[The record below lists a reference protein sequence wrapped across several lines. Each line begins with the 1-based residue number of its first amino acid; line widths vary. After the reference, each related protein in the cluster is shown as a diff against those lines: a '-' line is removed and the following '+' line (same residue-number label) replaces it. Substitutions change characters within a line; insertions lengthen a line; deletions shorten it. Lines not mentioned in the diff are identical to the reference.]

1 MNKNLVF
8 DVETDGLKPK
18 QIFCIVTHDVDT
30 QVTSAFGP
38 DDLDKAY
45 KILLN
50 ADKLIGHNIANYDI
64 PVIKNLA
71 GVDLTKKRIID
82 TLVLSRLF
90 NPTRAENHSLK
101 SWGYRLNFPKT
112 EFDEFDSYTPE
123 MLQYCKNDVLLN
135 YKVYEALRKEAKG
148 FSIESINLE
157 HQVTMILKQQEDYGF
172 LFDQRH
178 ASLLLAELTE
188 KVDDIVEKVHKVFK
202 PKRIETKLYPKRL
215 RDGRM
220 SKMAETIE
228 GKKVRLSAEEHKE
241 MMEKGSIT
249 LVKLIPF
256 NLGSRK
262 QIGEYLKEFGWKPKT
277 FTPTGQPIID
287 EGTLNKIKNIPE
299 ALLIAEYLMLQK
311 RVSQINSWFKE
322 LDEEDGRVHG
332 YVNHNGTITG
342 RMTHRNPNMAQVP
355 SSNAPYGEAC
365 RACWVVPP
373 KHKLV
378 GIDASGLEL
387 RMLAHYLEDEDFT
400 NEILHGDIH
409 TANQNAAGLQSRNQA
424 KTFIYALIY
433 GAGDGKLGS
442 VVGGNKAEGKRLRES
457 FLDNIP
463 AFRSLVRRVER
474 ASAKGYLKGLDGRK
488 IIIRSQHSA
497 LNALLQGAGAIVM
510 KQALVFFHAEIQKFN
525 AKIVGNIHDEW
536 QVEVLEVHAEEV
548 GRLGVEAIKKAGDV
562 LNLKCPLDGEYQIG
576 DNWSETH

>member
-8 DVETDGLKPK
+8 DVETDGLDPTE
-18 QIFCIVTHDVDT
+18 IFCIVTYDVDT
-30 QVTSAFGP
+30 GITQTFAPSE
-38 DDLDKAY
+38 LDEAY
-45 KILLN
+45 RLLLN
-50 ADKLIGHNIANYDI
+50 CDKLIGHNIGNYDI
-64 PVIKNLA
+64 PVVKKLA
-71 GVDLTKKRIID
+71 GVDLSEKRIID
-82 TLVLSRLF
+82 TLILSRLF

-123 MLQYCKNDVLLN
+123 MLEYCKNDVLLN
-135 YKVYEALRKEAKG
+135 YKVYEALRKESRG
-148 FSIESINLE
+148 FSIDSINLE
-157 HQVTMILKQQEDYGF
+157 HKVAKLLRDQEETGF
-172 LFDQRH
+172 LFDQR
-178 ASLLLAELTE
+178 AGMLLLAELNE
-188 KVDDIVEKVHKVFK
+188 KVEAIVTEVHKVFR
-202 PKRIETKLYPKRL
+202 PKRIETKVYPKRTKSGAYGKL
-215 RDGRM
+215 G
-220 SKMAETIE
+220 ETME
-228 GKKVRLSAEEHKE
+228 GKQVRLTEDERKR
-241 MMEKGSIT
+241 MMSSGYIT
-249 LVKLIPF
+249 LVKVIDF

-262 QIGEYLKEFGWKPKT
+262 QIGEYLQEFGWKPKD

-287 EGTLNKIKNIPE
+287 EPTLKKIKGIPA

-322 LDEEDGRVHG
+322 LAEDGRVHG

-342 RMTHRNPNMAQVP
+342 RMTHRNPNMAQIP
-355 SSNAPYGEAC
+355 SSNAPYGKEC
-365 RACWVVPP
+365 RACWIVPA

-409 TANQNAAGLQSRNQA
+409 TSNQKNAGLESRSQA

-442 VVGGNKAEGKRLRES
+442 VVGGSNKEGRRLRDT
-457 FLDNIP
+457 FLNNLP
-463 AFRSLVRRVER
+463 TFKSLIKRVER
-474 ASAKGYLKGLDGRK
+474 AAAKGYIKGLDGRK
-488 IIIRSQHSA
+488 IIIRSAHSA
-497 LNALLQGAGAIVM
+497 LNALLQGAGAIAM
-510 KQALVFFHAEIQKFN
+510 KQALVIFSESIKPYN

-536 QVEVLEVHAEEV
+536 QVEVPEEHADTV
-548 GRLGVEAIKKAGDV
+548 GKLGVEAIIAAG
-562 LNLKCPLDGEYQIG
+562 LHFEMRCPLDGEYSIG

>member
-8 DVETDGLKPK
+8 DVETDGLDPTE
-18 QIFCIVTHDVDT
+18 IFCIVTYDVDT
-30 QVTSAFGP
+30 GITQTFAPSE
-38 DDLDKAY
+38 LDEAY
-45 KILLN
+45 RLLLN
-50 ADKLIGHNIANYDI
+50 CDKLIGHNIGNYDI
-64 PVIKNLA
+64 PVVKKLA
-71 GVDLTKKRIID
+71 GVDLSEKRIID
-82 TLVLSRLF
+82 TLILSRLF

-123 MLQYCKNDVLLN
+123 MLEYCKNDVLLN
-135 YKVYEALRKEAKG
+135 YKVYEALRKESRG
-148 FSIESINLE
+148 FSIDSINLE
-157 HQVTMILKQQEDYGF
+157 HKVSKLLRDQEDTGF
-172 LFDQRH
+172 LFDQR
-178 ASLLLAELTE
+178 AGMLLLAELNE
-188 KVDDIVEKVHKVFK
+188 KVEAIITEVHKVFR
-202 PKRIETKLYPKRL
+202 PKRIETKVYPKRTKSGAYGKL
-215 RDGRM
+215 G
-220 SKMAETIE
+220 ETME
-228 GKKVRLSAEEHKE
+228 GKQVRLTEDERKRMLSS
-241 MMEKGSIT
+241 GYIT
-249 LVKLIPF
+249 LVKVIDF

-262 QIGEYLKEFGWKPKT
+262 QIGEYLQEFGWKPKD

-287 EGTLNKIKNIPE
+287 EPTLKKIKGIPA

-322 LDEEDGRVHG
+322 LAEDGRVHG

-342 RMTHRNPNMAQVP
+342 RMTHRNPNMAQIP
-355 SSNAPYGEAC
+355 SSNAPYGKEC
-365 RACWVVPP
+365 RACWIVPA

-409 TANQNAAGLQSRNQA
+409 TSNQKNAGLESRNQA

-442 VVGGNKAEGKRLRES
+442 VVGGSNKEGRRLRDT
-457 FLDNIP
+457 FLNNLP
-463 AFRSLVRRVER
+463 TFKSLIKRVER
-474 ASAKGYLKGLDGRK
+474 AAAKGYIKGLDGRK
-488 IIIRSQHSA
+488 IIIRSAHSA
-497 LNALLQGAGAIVM
+497 LNALLQGAGAIAM
-510 KQALVFFHAEIQKFN
+510 KQALVIFSESIKPYN

-536 QVEVLEVHAEEV
+536 QVEVPEEHADTV
-548 GRLGVEAIKKAGDV
+548 GKLGVEAIIAAG
-562 LNLKCPLDGEYQIG
+562 LHFEMRCPLDGEYSIG

>member
-8 DVETDGLKPK
+8 DVETDGLDPTE
-18 QIFCIVTHDVDT
+18 IFCIVTYDVDT
-30 QVTSAFGP
+30 GITQTFAPSE
-38 DDLDKAY
+38 LDEAY
-45 KILLN
+45 RLLLN
-50 ADKLIGHNIANYDI
+50 CDKLIGHNIGNYDI
-64 PVIKNLA
+64 PVVKKLA
-71 GVDLTKKRIID
+71 GVDLSEKRIID
-82 TLVLSRLF
+82 TLILSRLF

-123 MLQYCKNDVLLN
+123 MLEYCKNDVLLN
-135 YKVYEALRKEAKG
+135 YKVYEALRKESRG
-148 FSIESINLE
+148 FSIDSINLE
-157 HQVTMILKQQEDYGF
+157 HKVSKLLREQEDTGF
-172 LFDQRH
+172 LFDQR
-178 ASLLLAELTE
+178 AGMLLLAELNE
-188 KVDDIVEKVHKVFK
+188 KVEAIVTEVHKVFR
-202 PKRIETKLYPKRL
+202 PKRIETKVYPKRTKSGAYGKL
-215 RDGRM
+215 G
-220 SKMAETIE
+220 ETME
-228 GKKVRLSAEEHKE
+228 GKQVRLTEDERKRMLSS
-241 MMEKGSIT
+241 GYIT
-249 LVKLIPF
+249 LVKVIDF

-262 QIGEYLKEFGWKPKT
+262 QIGEYLQEFGWKPKD

-287 EGTLNKIKNIPE
+287 ESTLKKIKGIPA

-322 LDEEDGRVHG
+322 LAEDGRVHG

-342 RMTHRNPNMAQVP
+342 RMTHRNPNMAQIP
-355 SSNAPYGEAC
+355 SSNAPYGKEC
-365 RACWVVPP
+365 RACWIVPA

-409 TANQNAAGLQSRNQA
+409 TSNQKNAGLESRNQA

-442 VVGGNKAEGKRLRES
+442 VVGGSNKEGRRLRDT
-457 FLDNIP
+457 FLNNLP
-463 AFRSLVRRVER
+463 TFKSLIKRVER
-474 ASAKGYLKGLDGRK
+474 AAAKGYIKGLDGRK
-488 IIIRSQHSA
+488 IIIRSAHSA
-497 LNALLQGAGAIVM
+497 LNALLQGAGAIAM
-510 KQALVFFHAEIQKFN
+510 KQALVIFSESIKPYN

-536 QVEVLEVHAEEV
+536 QVEVPEEHADTV
-548 GRLGVEAIKKAGDV
+548 GKLGVEAIIAAG
-562 LNLKCPLDGEYQIG
+562 LHFEMRCPLDGEYSIG

>member
-8 DVETDGLKPK
+8 DVETDGLDPTE
-18 QIFCIVTHDVDT
+18 IFCIVTYDVDT
-30 QVTSAFGP
+30 GITQTFAPSE
-38 DDLDKAY
+38 LDEAY
-45 KILLN
+45 RLLLN
-50 ADKLIGHNIANYDI
+50 CDKLIGHNIGNYDI
-64 PVIKNLA
+64 PVVKKLA
-71 GVDLTKKRIID
+71 GVDLSEKRIID
-82 TLVLSRLF
+82 TLILSRLF

-123 MLQYCKNDVLLN
+123 MLEYCKNDVLLN
-135 YKVYEALRKEAKG
+135 YKVYEALRKESRG
-148 FSIESINLE
+148 FSIDSINLE
-157 HQVTMILKQQEDYGF
+157 HKVSKLLRDQEETGF
-172 LFDQRH
+172 LFDQR
-178 ASLLLAELTE
+178 AGMLLLAELNE
-188 KVDDIVEKVHKVFK
+188 KVEAIVTEVHKVFR
-202 PKRIETKLYPKRL
+202 PKRIETKVYPKRTKSGAYGKL
-215 RDGRM
+215 G
-220 SKMAETIE
+220 ETME
-228 GKKVRLSAEEHKE
+228 GKQVRLTEDERKRMLSS
-241 MMEKGSIT
+241 GYIT
-249 LVKLIPF
+249 LVKVIDF

-262 QIGEYLKEFGWKPKT
+262 QIGEYLQEFGWKPKD

-287 EGTLNKIKNIPE
+287 EPTLKKIKGIPA

-322 LDEEDGRVHG
+322 LAEDGRVHG

-342 RMTHRNPNMAQVP
+342 RMTHRNPNMAQIP
-355 SSNAPYGEAC
+355 SSNAPYGKEC
-365 RACWVVPP
+365 RACWIVPA

-409 TANQNAAGLQSRNQA
+409 TSNQKNAGLESRSQA

-442 VVGGNKAEGKRLRES
+442 VVGGSNKEGRRLRDT
-457 FLDNIP
+457 FLNNLP
-463 AFRSLVRRVER
+463 TFKSLIKRVER
-474 ASAKGYLKGLDGRK
+474 AAAKGYIKGLDGRK
-488 IIIRSQHSA
+488 IIIRSAHSA
-497 LNALLQGAGAIVM
+497 LNALLQGAGAIAM
-510 KQALVFFHAEIQKFN
+510 KQALVIFSESIKPYN

-536 QVEVLEVHAEEV
+536 QVEVPEEHADTV
-548 GRLGVEAIKKAGDV
+548 GKLGVEAIIAAG
-562 LNLKCPLDGEYQIG
+562 LHFEMRCPLDGEYSIG

>member
-8 DVETDGLKPK
+8 DVETDGLDPTE
-18 QIFCIVTHDVDT
+18 IFCIVTYDVDT
-30 QVTSAFGP
+30 GITQTFAPSE
-38 DDLDKAY
+38 LDEAY
-45 KILLN
+45 RLLLN
-50 ADKLIGHNIANYDI
+50 CDKLIGHNIGNYDI
-64 PVIKNLA
+64 PVVKKLA
-71 GVDLTKKRIID
+71 GVDLSEKRIID
-82 TLVLSRLF
+82 TLILSRLF

-123 MLQYCKNDVLLN
+123 MLEYCKNDVLLN
-135 YKVYEALRKEAKG
+135 YKVYEALRKESRG
-148 FSIESINLE
+148 FSIDSINLE
-157 HQVTMILKQQEDYGF
+157 HKVSKLLREQEETGF
-172 LFDQRH
+172 LFDQR
-178 ASLLLAELTE
+178 AGMLLLAELNE
-188 KVDDIVEKVHKVFK
+188 KVEAIVTEVHKVFR
-202 PKRIETKLYPKRL
+202 PKRIETKVYPKRTKSGAYGKL
-215 RDGRM
+215 G
-220 SKMAETIE
+220 ETME
-228 GKKVRLSAEEHKE
+228 GKQVRLTEDERKR
-241 MMEKGSIT
+241 MMSSGYIT
-249 LVKLIPF
+249 LVKVIDF

-262 QIGEYLKEFGWKPKT
+262 QIGEYLQEFGWKPKD

-287 EGTLNKIKNIPE
+287 EPTLKKIKGIPA

-322 LDEEDGRVHG
+322 LAEDGRVHG

-342 RMTHRNPNMAQVP
+342 RMTHRNPNMAQIP
-355 SSNAPYGEAC
+355 SSNAPYGKEC
-365 RACWVVPP
+365 RACWIVPA

-409 TANQNAAGLQSRNQA
+409 TSNQKNAGLESRNQA

-442 VVGGNKAEGKRLRES
+442 VVGGSNKEGRRLRDT
-457 FLDNIP
+457 FLNNLP
-463 AFRSLVRRVER
+463 TFKSLIKRVER
-474 ASAKGYLKGLDGRK
+474 AAAKGYIKGLDGRK
-488 IIIRSQHSA
+488 IIIRSAHSA
-497 LNALLQGAGAIVM
+497 LNALLQGAGAIAM
-510 KQALVFFHAEIQKFN
+510 KQALVIFSESIKPYN

-536 QVEVLEVHAEEV
+536 QVEVPEEHADTV
-548 GRLGVEAIKKAGDV
+548 GKLGVEAIIAAG
-562 LNLKCPLDGEYQIG
+562 LHFEMRCPLDGEYSIG

>member
-8 DVETDGLKPK
+8 DVETDGLDPTE
-18 QIFCIVTHDVDT
+18 IFCIVTYDVDT
-30 QVTSAFGP
+30 GITQTFAPSE
-38 DDLDKAY
+38 LDEAY
-45 KILLN
+45 RLLLN
-50 ADKLIGHNIANYDI
+50 CDKLIGHNIGNYDI
-64 PVIKNLA
+64 PVVKKLA
-71 GVDLTKKRIID
+71 GVDLSEKRIID
-82 TLVLSRLF
+82 TLILSRLF

-123 MLQYCKNDVLLN
+123 MLEYCKNDVLLN
-135 YKVYEALRKEAKG
+135 YKVYEALRKESRG
-148 FSIESINLE
+148 FSIDSINLE
-157 HQVTMILKQQEDYGF
+157 HKVSKLLREQEDTGF
-172 LFDQRH
+172 LFDQR
-178 ASLLLAELTE
+178 AGMLLLAELNE
-188 KVDDIVEKVHKVFK
+188 KVEAIVTEVHKVFR
-202 PKRIETKLYPKRL
+202 PKRIETKVYPKRTKSGAYGKL
-215 RDGRM
+215 G
-220 SKMAETIE
+220 ETME
-228 GKKVRLSAEEHKE
+228 GKQVRLTEDERKRMLSS
-241 MMEKGSIT
+241 GYIT
-249 LVKLIPF
+249 LVKVIDF

-262 QIGEYLKEFGWKPKT
+262 QIGEYLQEFGWKPKD

-287 EGTLNKIKNIPE
+287 ESTLKKIKGIPA

-322 LDEEDGRVHG
+322 LAEDGRVHG

-342 RMTHRNPNMAQVP
+342 RMTHRNPNMAQIP
-355 SSNAPYGEAC
+355 SSNAPYGKEC
-365 RACWVVPP
+365 RACWIVPA

-409 TANQNAAGLQSRNQA
+409 TSNQKNAGLESRNQA

-442 VVGGNKAEGKRLRES
+442 VVGGSNKEGRRLRDT
-457 FLDNIP
+457 FLNNLP
-463 AFRSLVRRVER
+463 TFKSLIKRVER
-474 ASAKGYLKGLDGRK
+474 AAAKGYIKGLDGRK
-488 IIIRSQHSA
+488 IIIRSAHSA
-497 LNALLQGAGAIVM
+497 LNALLQGAGAIAM
-510 KQALVFFHAEIQKFN
+510 KQALVIFSESIKPYN

-536 QVEVLEVHAEEV
+536 QVEVPEEHANTV
-548 GRLGVEAIKKAGDV
+548 GKLGVEAIIAAG
-562 LNLKCPLDGEYQIG
+562 LHFEMRCPLDGEYSIG

>member
-8 DVETDGLKPK
+8 DVETDGLDPTE
-18 QIFCIVTHDVDT
+18 IFCIVTYDVDT
-30 QVTSAFGP
+30 GITQTFAPSE
-38 DDLDKAY
+38 LDEAY
-45 KILLN
+45 RLLLN
-50 ADKLIGHNIANYDI
+50 CDKLIGHNIGNYDI
-64 PVIKNLA
+64 PVVKKLA
-71 GVDLTKKRIID
+71 GVDLSEKRIID
-82 TLVLSRLF
+82 TLILSRLF

-123 MLQYCKNDVLLN
+123 MLEYCKNDVLLN
-135 YKVYEALRKEAKG
+135 YKVYEALRKESRG
-148 FSIESINLE
+148 FSIDSINLE
-157 HQVTMILKQQEDYGF
+157 HKVSKLLREQEDTGF
-172 LFDQRH
+172 LFDQR
-178 ASLLLAELTE
+178 AGMLLLAELNE
-188 KVDDIVEKVHKVFK
+188 KVEAIVTEVHKVFR
-202 PKRIETKLYPKRL
+202 PKRIETKVYPKRTKSGAYGKL
-215 RDGRM
+215 G
-220 SKMAETIE
+220 ETME
-228 GKKVRLSAEEHKE
+228 GKQVRLTEDERKRMLSS
-241 MMEKGSIT
+241 GYIT
-249 LVKLIPF
+249 LVKVIDF

-262 QIGEYLKEFGWKPKT
+262 QIGEYLQEFGWKPKD

-287 EGTLNKIKNIPE
+287 EPTLKKIKGIPA

-322 LDEEDGRVHG
+322 LAEDGRVHG

-342 RMTHRNPNMAQVP
+342 RMTHRNPNMAQIP
-355 SSNAPYGEAC
+355 SSNAPYGKEC
-365 RACWVVPP
+365 RACWIVPA

-409 TANQNAAGLQSRNQA
+409 TSNQKNAGLESRNQA

-442 VVGGNKAEGKRLRES
+442 VVGGSNKEGRRLRDT
-457 FLDNIP
+457 FLNNLP
-463 AFRSLVRRVER
+463 TFKSLIKRVER
-474 ASAKGYLKGLDGRK
+474 AAAKGYIKGLDGRK
-488 IIIRSQHSA
+488 IIIRSAHSA
-497 LNALLQGAGAIVM
+497 LNALLQGAGAIAM
-510 KQALVFFHAEIQKFN
+510 KQALVIFSESIKPYN

-536 QVEVLEVHAEEV
+536 QVEVPEEHANTV
-548 GRLGVEAIKKAGDV
+548 GKLGVEAIIAAG
-562 LNLKCPLDGEYQIG
+562 LHFEMRCPLDGEYSIG

>member
-8 DVETDGLKPK
+8 DVETDGLDPTE
-18 QIFCIVTHDVDT
+18 IFCIVTYDVDT
-30 QVTSAFGP
+30 GITQTFAPSE
-38 DDLDKAY
+38 LDEAY
-45 KILLN
+45 RLLLN
-50 ADKLIGHNIANYDI
+50 CDKLIGHNIGNYDI
-64 PVIKNLA
+64 PVVKKLA
-71 GVDLTKKRIID
+71 GVDLSEKRIID
-82 TLVLSRLF
+82 TLILSRLF

-123 MLQYCKNDVLLN
+123 MLEYCKNDVLLN
-135 YKVYEALRKEAKG
+135 YKVYEALRKESRG
-148 FSIESINLE
+148 FSIDSINLE
-157 HQVTMILKQQEDYGF
+157 HKVSKLLREQEDTGF
-172 LFDQRH
+172 LFDQR
-178 ASLLLAELTE
+178 AGMLLLAELNE
-188 KVDDIVEKVHKVFK
+188 KVEAIVTEVHKVFR
-202 PKRIETKLYPKRL
+202 PKRIETKVYPKRTKSGAYGKL
-215 RDGRM
+215 G
-220 SKMAETIE
+220 ETME
-228 GKKVRLSAEEHKE
+228 GKQVRLTEDERKRMLSS
-241 MMEKGSIT
+241 GYIT
-249 LVKLIPF
+249 LVKVIDF

-262 QIGEYLKEFGWKPKT
+262 QIGEYLQEFGWKPKD

-287 EGTLNKIKNIPE
+287 EPTLKKIKGIPA

-322 LDEEDGRVHG
+322 LAEDGRVHG

-342 RMTHRNPNMAQVP
+342 RMTHRNPNMAQIP
-355 SSNAPYGEAC
+355 SSNAPYGKEC
-365 RACWVVPP
+365 RACWIVPA

-409 TANQNAAGLQSRNQA
+409 TSNQKNAGLESRNQA

-442 VVGGNKAEGKRLRES
+442 VVGGSNKEGRRLRDT
-457 FLDNIP
+457 FLNNLP
-463 AFRSLVRRVER
+463 TFKSLIKRVER
-474 ASAKGYLKGLDGRK
+474 AAAKGYIKGLDGRK
-488 IIIRSQHSA
+488 IIIRSAHSA
-497 LNALLQGAGAIVM
+497 LNALLQGAGAIAM
-510 KQALVFFHAEIQKFN
+510 KQALVIFSESIKPYN

-536 QVEVLEVHAEEV
+536 QVEVPEEHADTV
-548 GRLGVEAIKKAGDV
+548 GKLGVEAIIAAG
-562 LNLKCPLDGEYQIG
+562 LHFEMRCPLDGEYSIG

>member
-8 DVETDGLKPK
+8 DVETDGLDPTE
-18 QIFCIVTHDVDT
+18 IFCIVTYDVDT
-30 QVTSAFGP
+30 GITQTFAPSE
-38 DDLDKAY
+38 LDEAY
-45 KILLN
+45 RLLLN
-50 ADKLIGHNIANYDI
+50 CDKLIGHNIGNYDI
-64 PVIKNLA
+64 PVVKKLA
-71 GVDLTKKRIID
+71 GVDLSEKRIID
-82 TLVLSRLF
+82 TLILSRLF

-123 MLQYCKNDVLLN
+123 MLEYCKNDVLLN
-135 YKVYEALRKEAKG
+135 YKVYEALRKESRG
-148 FSIESINLE
+148 FSIDSINLE
-157 HQVTMILKQQEDYGF
+157 HKVSKLLRDQEETGF
-172 LFDQRH
+172 LFDQR
-178 ASLLLAELTE
+178 AGMLLLAELNE
-188 KVDDIVEKVHKVFK
+188 KVEAIVTEVHKVFR
-202 PKRIETKLYPKRL
+202 PKRIETKVYPKRTKSGAYGKL
-215 RDGRM
+215 G
-220 SKMAETIE
+220 ETME
-228 GKKVRLSAEEHKE
+228 GKQVRLTEDERKRMLSS
-241 MMEKGSIT
+241 GYIT
-249 LVKLIPF
+249 LVKVIDF

-262 QIGEYLKEFGWKPKT
+262 QIGEYLQEFGWKPKD

-287 EGTLNKIKNIPE
+287 EPTLKKIKGIPA

-322 LDEEDGRVHG
+322 LAEDGRVHG

-342 RMTHRNPNMAQVP
+342 RMTHRNPNMAQIP
-355 SSNAPYGEAC
+355 SSNAPYGKEC
-365 RACWVVPP
+365 RACWIVPA

-409 TANQNAAGLQSRNQA
+409 TSNQKNAGLESRNQA

-442 VVGGNKAEGKRLRES
+442 VVGGSNKEGRRLRDT
-457 FLDNIP
+457 FLNNLP
-463 AFRSLVRRVER
+463 TFKSLIKRVER
-474 ASAKGYLKGLDGRK
+474 AAAKGYIKGLDGRK
-488 IIIRSQHSA
+488 IIIRSAHSA
-497 LNALLQGAGAIVM
+497 LNALLQGAGAIAM
-510 KQALVFFHAEIQKFN
+510 KQALVIFSESIKPYN

-536 QVEVLEVHAEEV
+536 QVEVPEEHADTV
-548 GRLGVEAIKKAGDV
+548 GKLGVEAIIAAG
-562 LNLKCPLDGEYQIG
+562 LHFEMRCPLDGEYSIG

>member
-8 DVETDGLKPK
+8 DVETDGLDPTE
-18 QIFCIVTHDVDT
+18 IFCIVTYDVDT
-30 QVTSAFGP
+30 GITQTFAPSE
-38 DDLDKAY
+38 LDEAY
-45 KILLN
+45 KLLLN
-50 ADKLIGHNIANYDI
+50 CDKLIGHNIGNYDI
-64 PVIKNLA
+64 PVVKKLA
-71 GVDLTKKRIID
+71 GVDLSDKRIID
-82 TLVLSRLF
+82 TLILSRLF

-123 MLQYCKNDVLLN
+123 MLEYCKNDVLLN
-135 YKVYEALRKEAKG
+135 YKVYEALRKESRG
-148 FSIESINLE
+148 FSIDSINLE
-157 HQVTMILKQQEDYGF
+157 HKVSKLLREQEDTGF
-172 LFDQRH
+172 LFDQR
-178 ASLLLAELTE
+178 AGMLLLAELNE
-188 KVDDIVEKVHKVFK
+188 KVEAIVTEVHKVFR
-202 PKRIETKLYPKRL
+202 PKRIETKVYPKRTKSGAYGKL
-215 RDGRM
+215 G
-220 SKMAETIE
+220 ETME
-228 GKKVRLSAEEHKE
+228 GKQVRLTEDERKRMLSS
-241 MMEKGSIT
+241 GYIT
-249 LVKLIPF
+249 LVKVIDF

-262 QIGEYLKEFGWKPKT
+262 QIGEYLQEFGWKPKD

-287 EGTLNKIKNIPE
+287 EPTLKKIKGIPA

-322 LDEEDGRVHG
+322 LAEDGRVHG

-342 RMTHRNPNMAQVP
+342 RMTHRNPNMAQIP
-355 SSNAPYGEAC
+355 SSNAPYGKEC
-365 RACWVVPP
+365 RACWIVPA

-409 TANQNAAGLQSRNQA
+409 TSNQKNAGLESRNQA

-442 VVGGNKAEGKRLRES
+442 VVGGSNKEGRRLRDT
-457 FLDNIP
+457 FLNNLP
-463 AFRSLVRRVER
+463 TFKSLIKRVER
-474 ASAKGYLKGLDGRK
+474 AAAKGYIKGLDGRK
-488 IIIRSQHSA
+488 IIIRSAHSA
-497 LNALLQGAGAIVM
+497 LNALLQGAGAIAM
-510 KQALVFFHAEIQKFN
+510 KQALVIFSESIKPYN

-536 QVEVLEVHAEEV
+536 QVEVPEEHADTV
-548 GRLGVEAIKKAGDV
+548 GKLGVEAIIAAG
-562 LNLKCPLDGEYQIG
+562 LHFEMRCPLDGEYSIG